1 MECTSGV
8 VQGLTAFRKHYPGHR
23 REEIDNCIQK
33 ADSFIQSIQRSD
45 GSWFVPRTPFRR
57 EHVTHC
63 FFLKKKNVCSKAE
76 IVTTVILHC
85 EKLSI
90 HNNRYGSWAVCFTS
104 GTWFGVKGLIAAG
117 RTYENCPAIRK
128 ACNFLLSK
136 ELPCGGWGESH
147 LSCKDK
153 VHDHFFLLGNALMPT
168 NGSPNPAVQSGDRS
182 YVDN

>member
-1 MECTSGV
+1 M
-8 VQGLTAFRKHYPGHR
+8 
-23 REEIDNCIQK
+23 
-33 ADSFIQSIQRSD
+33 
-45 GSWFVPRTPFRR
+45 
-57 EHVTHC
+57 
-63 FFLKKKNVCSKAE
+63 
-76 IVTTVILHC
+76 
-85 EKLSI
+85 
-90 HNNRYGSWAVCFTS
+90 
-104 GTWFGVKGLIAAG
+104 KGLIAAG

-147 LSCKDK
+147 LSCKGK